1 MLVRHPAGLKR
12 ESVCVIVIAL
22 CFCVMMQM
30 LGAPVT
36 LLSAADISDELAG
49 SVLEGFSV
57 PPARPRLAVFSVF
70 TLVAESHPFVDVLAF
85 ATMPFHPPVR

>member
-1 MLVRHPAGLKR
+1 MIVRHPAGRKR
-12 ESVCVIVIAL
+12 QSLRLIVIAL
-22 CFCVMMQM
+22 CLCVMMQM

-70 TLVAESHPFVDVLAF
+70 TLVAESRPFVDVLAF